1 METLINA
8 LPRVESPLR
17 QSTTIPTTLYDLIN
31 AVAAEVRSDERA
43 LVTAI
48 TVHILRSHKAKFI
61 DKRMSRQ
68 VYGKTLNYLNNSVS
82 A

>member
-1 METLINA
+1 METLTNA
-8 LPRVESPLR
+8 FPRVGSPLR
-17 QSTTIPTTLYDLIN
+17 QSTTIPTTLYDLVN
-31 AVAAEVRSDERA
+31 AIAAEVRPDERA

-61 DKRMSRQ
+61 EKRMRRQ
-68 VYGKTLNYLNNSVS
+68 VWCKTLNYLNSVS

>member
-1 METLINA
+1 METLTNA
-8 LPRVESPLR
+8 FPRVESPLR

-31 AVAAEVRSDERA
+31 AVAAEVRPGERA

-61 DKRMSRQ
+61 DKGMSRQ
-68 VYGKTLNYLNNSVS
+68 VSCKTLNYLNSVS